1 MMLYDMEHE
10 THDMKSGGDTILRGR
25 YDSTDIVYDKG
36 VTIIETDDSD
46 PGYKKVKIGDGIT
59 YYGSLPSIYDSD
71 QIRNE
76 LSYESYKH
84 KQEMEVMQN
93 QLKSEMEFRLSELSD
108 KMNRSITY
116 IHSCKSCGAKLEVP
130 ENKNVFCCKYCGS
143 SYVVGPVRLNS
154 VV

>member
-1 MMLYDMEHE
+1 MMTYEPE
-10 THDMKSGGDTILRGR
+10 THDMRFGSDTILRGR
-25 YDSTDIVYDKG
+25 YDSNIVYAKG
-36 VTIIETDDSD
+36 VTIIETDNSD
-46 PGYKKVKIGDGIT
+46 LGYKKVKIGDGIT
-59 YYGSLPSIYDSD
+59 PYGSLPSIYDSD

-76 LSYESYKH
+76 LEYESYKH
-84 KQEMEVMQN
+84 KQEMETMQN